1 MIFIRKRL
9 VRISGG
15 DLVSRK
21 TTTFIFF
28 QSWTF
33 SAHFWKSARLEL
45 LNGKK
50 ATAQLVTEKDRKI
63 WFFSQLVTEKDRKIS
78 AVFQLVTEKDR
89 KIWPASQLV
98 TEKDRTIWPVSQLV
112 TKKDQLIIGNKSYH
126 IKSCNVKFISF
137 YICNR
142 ISHSWSRHTNIS
154 TKCKYLS
161 YKTFRCKFEF

>member
-50 ATAQLVTEKDRKI
+50 ATA
-63 WFFSQLVTEKDRKIS
+63 QLVTEKDRKIS

>member
-21 TTTFIFF
+21 TTFFIFF

-50 ATAQLVTEKDRKI
+50 ATAQLVTEKDRTI

-112 TKKDQLIIGNKSYH
+112 TKKDRRIWPLSQLVMKNSDSLKEKMIDEKLVIIY
-126 IKSCNVKFISF
+126 
-137 YICNR
+137 
-142 ISHSWSRHTNIS
+142 
-154 TKCKYLS
+154 
-161 YKTFRCKFEF
+161 